1 MQETA
6 STPEG
11 TRSVLGL
18 VFFALTGLL
27 LFWVLAERGGV
38 RLYREPRDAVLF
50 GVVTVTTLAL
60 VKLSVVLS
68 DGFLLVWPDIPES
81 ALFFAMPFALGSM
94 LIRLFLGVPA
104 GTAFSIVNALLV
116 GVLFQ
121 DERVG
126 GFSNSLPQILVLYA
140 LISGLVGTYAMYE
153 IRERTTLLRASFI
166 VGGTNVIASSVFLL
180 LHGADFGSESLW
192 VMGGGLFGGI
202 SSYVF
207 LMTLIPAFE
216 AAFRYT
222 TDIKL
227 LELANMN
234 HPSLKELAI
243 RAPGTYHH
251 SIMVGNLAEAAAE
264 AIGANPLFA
273 RVGAYYHDLG
283 KMRNP
288 RYFAENQGGE
298 NPHDKLRPSMS
309 ALIVKSHVKDG
320 VEIAKQYRLPQGII
334 DFIPQH
340 HGTSLIKFFYVR
352 AKEMA
357 EAQGATVD
365 EEDFRYVGP
374 KPQRVET
381 ALVML
386 ADGVEASARALS
398 DPNPARLKGL
408 VNKIVRTQFIDGQL
422 DECDL
427 SFRDLNVIVKSFNR
441 VLNGMYHGR
450 PEYPN
455 LPDGKGKGIGL
466 DLPRVGESGGNSG
479 SILGDDPEEMERAQ
493 RSMEG

>member
-1 MQETA
+1 M
-6 STPEG
+6 
-11 TRSVLGL
+11 
-18 VFFALTGLL
+18 
-27 LFWVLAERGGV
+27 
-38 RLYREPRDAVLF
+38 
-50 GVVTVTTLAL
+50 
-60 VKLSVVLS
+60 
-68 DGFLLVWPDIPES
+68 
-81 ALFFAMPFALGSM
+81 
-94 LIRLFLGVPA
+94 
-104 GTAFSIVNALLV
+104 VNAMLA

-121 DERVG
+121 DVEVG
-126 GFSNSLPQILVLYA
+126 TFGTSLPQILVLYA
-140 LISGLVGTYAMYE
+140 LVSGLVGLYSMYE
-153 IRERTTLLRASFI
+153 IRERTTLLRAAFI
-166 VGGTNVIASSVFLL
+166 VGAVNMVASVVFLL
-180 LHGADFGSESLW
+180 LHGAEFGVESIW
-192 VMGGGLFGGI
+192 VMAGGLLGGI
-202 SSYVF
+202 GSYVF
-207 LMTLIPAFE
+207 LMTLIPALE

-320 VEIAKQYRLPQGII
+320 VEIARQYRLPQGIV

-352 AKEMA
+352 AKELA
-357 EAQGATVD
+357 EEQGGEVD
-365 EEDFRYVGP
+365 EEDFRYAGP

-427 SFRDLNVIVKSFNR
+427 SFRDLNIIIQSFNR

-455 LPDGKGKGIGL
+455 FPDSKSRGMGL
-466 DLPRVGESGGNSG
+466 DLPGKATNFSSDNNKENKGESNPGSPGGTKG
-479 SILGDDPEEMERAQ
+479 A
-493 RSMEG
+493 